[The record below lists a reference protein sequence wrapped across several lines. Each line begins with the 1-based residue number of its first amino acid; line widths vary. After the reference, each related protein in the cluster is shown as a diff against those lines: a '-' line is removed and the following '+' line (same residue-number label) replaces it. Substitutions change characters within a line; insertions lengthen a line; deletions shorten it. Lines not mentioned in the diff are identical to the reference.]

1 MLEIRTPEKNIDP
14 DRPHFAG
21 TLPFCCFVF
30 LLATLLACGSGCSM
44 FAKSALGKVGVS
56 VPKITKNAPELEHLE
71 EMPPESVRGQSPNHP
86 VTQNV
91 GTATGEMFE
100 PLAPDIDFSQFP
112 PINDTFI
119 LPDSWGG
126 DPNLGVSLAEAEQN
140 HNDAHREAQ
149 YQYIR
154 ESTRKNP
161 EKPWLD
167 PLPHPLG
174 PFAYR
179 ETSPTRGLGGEV
191 DEYQPI
197 PFDPVT
203 KKPQEIVDLYD
214 WEKDTEK
221 SFDWSKL
228 DPATFFTNIRDWM
241 GMGPD
246 ERKAAEAMQSGY
258 AIMRQNPD
266 FKNAAQ
272 NMQAAKLFQKAAKRW
287 PDSVLEE
294 DALFLAGECCYFAD
308 NYSGALKNY
317 EKLVTKHRS
326 TKYMDTSTMR
336 LFRIGRYWEK
346 RCDQGVRFANFSDKT
361 RPTFDTFGHMKRAYE
376 AIYTSDPTGPFG
388 DKALMALAGAHM
400 NRGVNQGDSQF
411 VDAAA
416 LYAALPD
423 INARS
428 EYIIPARKLELLA
441 RSKAYVGAEY
451 DAKALE
457 EATKLADQT
466 LRQYGNELGSEKNNI
481 LDLRDSLTLQ
491 KAERLYESGVYYE
504 RKKMYSSARYNYE
517 RLLREY
523 PTSTHYADVEK
534 RYAKIQNLEDMDD
547 NLKWLKNAMTWPGTS
562 GKLAENGGDREE
574 SQQTVREAEEQKTEK
589 GSSFISGLFGWKKRN

>member
-1 MLEIRTPEKNIDP
+1 MLEIRTSEKNIDF
-14 DRPHFAG
+14 DRPSLKRQLGIG
-21 TLPFCCFVF
+21 TLPCCYYMFFLVF
-30 LLATLLACGSGCSM
+30 LLTISLVCGSGCNM

-56 VPKITKNAPELEHLE
+56 VPKITKNSSDLDNEHKPPK
-71 EMPPESVRGQSPNHP
+71 EMPQQSIRGQSPSSP
-86 VTQNV
+86 PAQNV

-100 PLAPDIDFSQFP
+100 PLPLDPIFAQYP
-112 PINDTFI
+112 PPNPTD
-119 LPDSWGG
+119 PWSGPAGWV
-126 DPNLGVSLAEAEQN
+126 DPNLGVSLMETEKNNNDIQREAE
-140 HNDAHREAQ
+140 
-149 YQYIR
+149 YQFLR
-154 ESTRKNP
+154 ESTKKNP
-161 EKPWLD
+161 AKPWLD
-167 PLPHPLG
+167 PMPHPLG

-179 ETSPTRGLGGEV
+179 ELSPTRGLGGEV
-191 DEYQPI
+191 ENFQPI

-221 SFDWSKL
+221 NFDWSKF

-258 AIMRQNPD
+258 AIMRQNAD
-266 FKNAAQ
+266 FKNTAQ
-272 NMQAAKLFQKAAKRW
+272 NLQAAKFFQKAAKRW

-294 DALFLAGECCYFAD
+294 DALFLAGECCYFSD

-317 EKLVTKHRS
+317 EKLVMKHRS

-346 RCDQGVRFANFSDKT
+346 RCDQGVYFANFRDKT

-466 LRQYGNELGSEKNNI
+466 LRQFGNQLGSEKNNI
-481 LDLRDSLTLQ
+481 LDLKDSLTLQ
-491 KAERLYESGVYYE
+491 RAERLYESGVYYE
-504 RKKMYSSARYNYE
+504 KKKMYSSARYNYE

-523 PTSTHYADVEK
+523 PTSSHYAEVEK
-534 RYAKIQNLEDMDD
+534 RYAKIRNLEDMDD
-547 NLKWLKNAMTWPGTS
+547 NLKWLKNALNFPG
-562 GKLAENGGDREE
+562 
-574 SQQTVREAEEQKTEK
+574 
-589 GSSFISGLFGWKKRN
+589 GSKSR

>member
-1 MLEIRTPEKNIDP
+1 
-14 DRPHFAG
+14 
-21 TLPFCCFVF
+21 
-30 LLATLLACGSGCSM
+30 M
-44 FAKSALGKVGVS
+44 FAKPPLGKIGS
-56 VPKITKNAPELEHLE
+56 SIPKAGKKNPNSDNEKNHFETTTQ
-71 EMPPESVRGQSPNHP
+71 ESVRGQSPNNP
-86 VTQNV
+86 NPAQAV

-100 PLAPDIDFSQFP
+100 PLAPISGFSQQPSISDFNLDDP
-112 PINDTFI
+112 WRNPAAGWD
-119 LPDSWGG
+119 DSMNWAE
-126 DPNLGVSLAEAEQN
+126 PNLGVSLAETETMN
-140 HNDAHREAQ
+140 KDAQREAQ

-154 ESTRKNP
+154 ESTAKNP

-179 ETSPTRGLGGEV
+179 ETSPTRGLGGES
-191 DEYQPI
+191 DQYQPI
-197 PFDPVT
+197 PFDPIT

-221 SFDWSKL
+221 NFDWSKL
-228 DPATFFTNIRDWM
+228 DPATFVTNIRDWM

-258 AIMRQNPD
+258 EIMRQNPD
-266 FKNAAQ
+266 LKNKEQ
-272 NMQAAKLFQKAAKRW
+272 NLQAAKFFQKAAKRW

-294 DALFLAGECCYFAD
+294 DALFLAGECHYFSD

-346 RCDQGVRFANFSDKT
+346 RCDEGVHFANFRDKT

-388 DKALMALAGAHM
+388 DKALMALAGANM

-411 VDAAA
+411 VEAAA
-416 LYAALPD
+416 LYASLPD

-428 EYIIPARKLELLA
+428 EYIVQARKLELLA

-451 DAKALE
+451 DAKALD

-466 LRQYGNELGSEKNNI
+466 LRQYGNELGNEKNNI
-481 LDLRDSLTLQ
+481 LDLKESLTLQ
-491 KAERLYESGVYYE
+491 KAERLYEAGVYYE
-504 RKKMYSSARYNYE
+504 KKKMYSSARYNYD

-523 PTSTHYADVEK
+523 PTSAHYTEVER

-547 NLKWLKNAMTWPGTS
+547 HLKWLKNAMTWPGTS
-562 GKLAENGGDREE
+562 RRLAEKGDSRTE
-574 SQQTVREAEEQKTEK
+574 SQKLVNDAGEQKQDIKENGFA
-589 GSSFISGLFGWKKRN
+589 GSFFGGLFNRENRNQ